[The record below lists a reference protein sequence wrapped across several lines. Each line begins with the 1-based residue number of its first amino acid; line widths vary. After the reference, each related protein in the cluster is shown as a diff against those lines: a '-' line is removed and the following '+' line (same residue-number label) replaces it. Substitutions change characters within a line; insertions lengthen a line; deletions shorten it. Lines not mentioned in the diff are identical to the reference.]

1 MNNDDS
7 WQIWS
12 KHVLLELERLHLGQK
27 ELKEDVAALRTEV
40 AMLKVKSGVWGAAA
54 GLIPAIAAILVA
66 LLA

>member
-1 MNNDDS
+1 
-7 WQIWS
+7 
-12 KHVLLELERLHLGQK
+12 
-27 ELKEDVAALRTEV
+27 VAALRTEV